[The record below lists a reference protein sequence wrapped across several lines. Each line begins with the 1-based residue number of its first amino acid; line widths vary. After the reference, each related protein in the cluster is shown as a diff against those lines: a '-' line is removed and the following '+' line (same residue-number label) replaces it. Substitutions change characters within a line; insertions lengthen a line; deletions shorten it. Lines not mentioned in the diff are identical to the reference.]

1 LNDKSKKRKKLMSS
15 RSLVGKVAV
24 VTGSSRGIGAA
35 IASRLAHEGAS
46 VVLHYGANREK
57 ADTLARAITAEGG
70 QASVVQADLSR
81 PDGADQLASAIS
93 APRIDILVNNA
104 GIAPYV
110 PFSETSPATFDEVMN
125 VNVRAVFFLT
135 QKLLPRIPDGGRII
149 NISTAVTRTYFP
161 AGITAYAA
169 SKGFVDVLTL
179 YLAGELGA
187 RNITVNTVAPGAIDT
202 DMSAW
207 VRDPNGVATLK
218 QIQALPG
225 VGQPRDI
232 AGVVAFLAGP
242 DGRWTTGAV
251 IDASGGTKL

>member
-1 LNDKSKKRKKLMSS
+1 MSS
-15 RSLVGKVAV
+15 KHLEGKFAL
-24 VTGSSRGIGAA
+24 VTGASRGIGAA
-35 IASRLAHEGAS
+35 IASRLARDGAS
-46 VVLHYGANREK
+46 VVIHYGSQRDK
-57 ADTLARAITAEGG
+57 AEGLARSIEAEGG
-70 QASVVQADLSR
+70 QATVVQADLAR
-81 PDGADQLASAIS
+81 PDGAARLTAAIA

-110 PFSETSPATFDEVMN
+110 PFAETSQATFDEVMN

-135 QKLLPRIPDGGRII
+135 QALLPRIPDGGRVI

-179 YLAGELGA
+179 YLAGELGP

-207 VRDPNGVATLK
+207 VRDPSGAATLK
-218 QIQALPG
+218 TIQALPG

-242 DGRWTTGAV
+242 DGRWTTGSV